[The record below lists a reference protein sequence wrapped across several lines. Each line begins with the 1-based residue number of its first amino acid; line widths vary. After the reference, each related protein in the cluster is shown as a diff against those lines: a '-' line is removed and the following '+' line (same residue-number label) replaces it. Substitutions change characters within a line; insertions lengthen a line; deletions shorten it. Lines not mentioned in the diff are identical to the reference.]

1 MESPPRGKLR
11 CATQGIS
18 RLLASRKTIGSI
30 LKTKKEICM
39 NLQRLILPALSI
51 CLCAISLNAQ
61 MTHTWVSVT
70 GNDSTGTGTP
80 AKPFATFQVAANHT
94 SAGGIISVLG
104 PGDYG
109 PLTINNAL
117 TVDGTGGGSITF
129 SGTGIGVNAPTNATV
144 VLRNLTING
153 GGIGSEPIAA
163 GQFLNLVIDGC
174 RLEGFTDFGVAIASS
189 SAENVA
195 IHNTTIVGGQIGV
208 RVFQGGGPDKVS
220 LDHVTIQG
228 QSEIGVFTRSGLL
241 DISDSVVTQSGTGLE
256 ADTNAT
262 VKAERV
268 MLSGNGNGVCMET
281 GTTAQLNNTDLFD
294 NTTGVAACGGTVTG
308 SANSSGPPARAT
320 PAIIAPMTRH

>member
-1 MESPPRGKLR
+1 
-11 CATQGIS
+11 
-18 RLLASRKTIGSI
+18 
-30 LKTKKEICM
+30 M

-94 SAGGIISVLG
+94 AAGGIISVLG

-109 PLTINNAL
+109 PLSINNAL

-129 SGTGIGVNAPTNATV
+129 SGGTGISVSAPGTATV

-153 GGIGSEPIAA
+153 AGAGSDGISGAGS
-163 GQFLNLVIDGC
+163 LTLMIDGC
-174 RLEGFTDFGVAIASS
+174 RLEGFTTFGVAISS
-189 SAENVA
+189 DSTENIA

-208 RVFQGGGPDKVS
+208 RVFQGSGPDKVS

-262 VKAERV
+262 IKTERTI
-268 MLSGNGNGVCMET
+268 LSGNIVGVCMT
-281 GTTAQLNNTDLFD
+281 AGSTAQLNNTDLFD

-308 SANSSGPPARAT
+308 SANSGGPPARAT